1 MYVITGRSIFS
12 GHGVSLTVREGLI
25 QDVQDCTLPDGA
37 PYLSPGFFD
46 MQVNGYAGYGYSSP
60 ELSQDHIEK
69 IAHVLASSGT
79 TRHIPTLV
87 TNSQENMVRILRTIA
102 RALDNSPDLAAAIP
116 GVHLEGPYISAEEG
130 PRGAHDPHYVRE
142 PSLEESAE
150 WQEASGGRVRMITLA
165 PERKGALDFIAEI
178 TRRGVIA
185 SIGHTAGPP
194 ELIRQAMTRIL
205 FDSRAMNARM
215 I

>member
-130 PRGAHDPHYVRE
+130 
-142 PSLEESAE
+142 
-150 WQEASGGRVRMITLA
+150 SGGRVRTITLA
-165 PERKGALDFIAEI
+165 PERKECIKIAPALDISREALEDGIQTLGGAKDEVLAGDRARRPRRPGEI
-178 TRRGVIA
+178 DDQGLPDARRGR
-185 SIGHTAGPP
+185 GDDHG
-194 ELIRQAMTRIL
+194 
-205 FDSRAMNARM
+205 
-215 I
+215 